1 MKHYKIEL
9 KDGKYSLYSPKINMY
24 VLENATMEE
33 VKITLAT
40 EMEYTVK
47 LDIVKLLMTF
57 PHGFTTMNDEMIVH
71 QESVVAYDEWY
82 DKIYQRVGFLDEYY
96 LLIDD
101 KIVELLT

>member
-71 QESVVAYDEWY
+71 QSAVVAYDEWY
-82 DKIYQRVGFLDEYY
+82 DKIYQRVRFLDEYY
-96 LLIDD
+96 SLIDD